1 MRARRCRWMDEARLS
16 SPLSASSGDRS
27 TWRGKTPKRGKSY
40 QSSTLRPR
48 IERSLVIALACHC
61 TPLRPPDTQ
70 QTKPM
75 AEDRKARLAALAA
88 RAGRTNKPDGE
99 PTTEAATTDADA
111 DRPAVRF
118 RNYAP
123 KDASLE
129 SSAMMEV
136 DAGDNSAKM
145 DVGGDSG
152 APMTKRQR
160 TENATA
166 SVGGGKKGDKPISAL
181 EEAMLQ
187 AKAEASALT
196 GGGDGMGGGGAGAPG
211 GALAS
216 LAPQKVNADL
226 KRDIKGKLDR
236 LERRTQRALVEL
248 LKERL
253 EKEAEEEDDGLD

>member
-1 MRARRCRWMDEARLS
+1 
-16 SPLSASSGDRS
+16 
-27 TWRGKTPKRGKSY
+27 
-40 QSSTLRPR
+40 
-48 IERSLVIALACHC
+48 
-61 TPLRPPDTQ
+61 
-70 QTKPM
+70 M

-99 PTTEAATTDADA
+99 PTADATTTTTTTDA

-129 SSAMMEV
+129 GSAAMMEV
-136 DAGDNSAKM
+136 DAGDGSKKM
-145 DVGGDSG
+145 GVEGDSG
-152 APMTKRQR
+152 APVTKRPR
-160 TENATA
+160 TENTNTATTTT
-166 SVGGGKKGDKPISAL
+166 GKKGDKPISAL

-196 GGGDGMGGGGAGAPG
+196 GGGDGMGGAGAPG

>member
-1 MRARRCRWMDEARLS
+1 
-16 SPLSASSGDRS
+16 
-27 TWRGKTPKRGKSY
+27 
-40 QSSTLRPR
+40 
-48 IERSLVIALACHC
+48 
-61 TPLRPPDTQ
+61 
-70 QTKPM
+70 M

-88 RAGRTNKPDGE
+88 RAGRNNKSDGE
-99 PTTEAATTDADA
+99 PTADATPTTDA

-129 SSAMMEV
+129 GSAAMMEV
-136 DAGDNSAKM
+136 DAVDTSSSKKM
-145 DVGGDSG
+145 DVDGDSG
-152 APMTKRQR
+152 APVTKRQR
-160 TENATA
+160 TENTAATA
-166 SVGGGKKGDKPISAL
+166 IAGKKGDKPISAL

-196 GGGDGMGGGGAGAPG
+196 GGEDGMGGAGAPG

>member
-1 MRARRCRWMDEARLS
+1 
-16 SPLSASSGDRS
+16 
-27 TWRGKTPKRGKSY
+27 
-40 QSSTLRPR
+40 
-48 IERSLVIALACHC
+48 
-61 TPLRPPDTQ
+61 
-70 QTKPM
+70 M

-88 RAGRTNKPDGE
+88 RAGRTNKSDGE
-99 PTTEAATTDADA
+99 PTADATATTDA

-129 SSAMMEV
+129 GSAAMMEV
-136 DAGDNSAKM
+136 DAGDGSKKM
-145 DVGGDSG
+145 GMEGDSG
-152 APMTKRQR
+152 APVTKRPR
-160 TENATA
+160 TENTNTATTTTT
-166 SVGGGKKGDKPISAL
+166 GKKGDKPISAL

-196 GGGDGMGGGGAGAPG
+196 GGGDGMGGAGAPG

>member
-1 MRARRCRWMDEARLS
+1 
-16 SPLSASSGDRS
+16 
-27 TWRGKTPKRGKSY
+27 
-40 QSSTLRPR
+40 
-48 IERSLVIALACHC
+48 
-61 TPLRPPDTQ
+61 
-70 QTKPM
+70 M

-88 RAGRTNKPDGE
+88 RAGRANKPAGE
-99 PTTEAATTDADA
+99 ATTDAATTTDA

-129 SSAMMEV
+129 GSGMMEV
-136 DAGDNSAKM
+136 DAGDSSKKM
-145 DVGGDSG
+145 DVDGNSG
-152 APMTKRQR
+152 APVTKRQR
-160 TENATA
+160 TENTATTT
-166 SVGGGKKGDKPISAL
+166 GKKGDKPISAL

-196 GGGDGMGGGGAGAPG
+196 GGGDGMGGGAAPG
-211 GALAS
+211 GTLAS

-253 EKEAEEEDDGLD
+253 EKEAEEDDDSLD

>member
-1 MRARRCRWMDEARLS
+1 MDE
-16 SPLSASSGDRS
+16 
-27 TWRGKTPKRGKSY
+27 
-40 QSSTLRPR
+40 
-48 IERSLVIALACHC
+48 
-61 TPLRPPDTQ
+61 
-70 QTKPM
+70 
-75 AEDRKARLAALAA
+75 
-88 RAGRTNKPDGE
+88 E
-99 PTTEAATTDADA
+99 PADA

-123 KDASLE
+123 KDATLE
-129 SSAMMEV
+129 GGQGSASADA
-136 DAGDNSAKM
+136 DAGITSNM
-145 DVGGDSG
+145 DVDGDSG

-160 TENATA
+160 TENSA
-166 SVGGGKKGDKPISAL
+166 SSSGGGGKKGEKPISAL

-196 GGGDGMGGGGAGAPG
+196 GGGVGGDGAGGAAVAG

-236 LERRTQRALVEL
+236 LERRTQRALVDL

-253 EKEAEEEDDGLD
+253 EKEAEEGDDGLD

>member
-1 MRARRCRWMDEARLS
+1 MLE
-16 SPLSASSGDRS
+16 
-27 TWRGKTPKRGKSY
+27 RGKTVLGS
-40 QSSTLRPR
+40 
-48 IERSLVIALACHC
+48 
-61 TPLRPPDTQ
+61 PLPSQAVHSAVHSNHHHHHNNPPPHPPNSPNGNQ
-70 QTKPM
+70 EAM

-88 RAGRTNKPDGE
+88 RAGRTNQSDGE
-99 PTTEAATTDADA
+99 PTADATATTDA

-129 SSAMMEV
+129 GSAAMEV
-136 DAGDNSAKM
+136 DAGDYSKKM
-145 DVGGDSG
+145 DVDGDSG
-152 APMTKRQR
+152 APVTKRQR
-160 TENATA
+160 TENTAATA
-166 SVGGGKKGDKPISAL
+166 TAGKKGDKPISAL

-196 GGGDGMGGGGAGAPG
+196 GGGDGMGGAGAPG

>member
-1 MRARRCRWMDEARLS
+1 
-16 SPLSASSGDRS
+16 
-27 TWRGKTPKRGKSY
+27 
-40 QSSTLRPR
+40 
-48 IERSLVIALACHC
+48 
-61 TPLRPPDTQ
+61 
-70 QTKPM
+70 M

-88 RAGRTNKPDGE
+88 RAGRTSNPDANMAEE
-99 PTTEAATTDADA
+99 PAETDGADA

-123 KDASLE
+123 KDATLE
-129 SSAMMEV
+129 GGGGGAAEA
-136 DAGDNSAKM
+136 DAGVNSKM
-145 DVGGDSG
+145 DVDGDAG
-152 APMTKRQR
+152 APVTKRQR
-160 TENATA
+160 TENITG
-166 SVGGGKKGDKPISAL
+166 SSGSGGNKKGEKPMSAL

-196 GGGDGMGGGGAGAPG
+196 GGGVGGDGAG

-236 LERRTQRALVEL
+236 LERRTQRALVDL

-253 EKEAEEEDDGLD
+253 EREAEEEDGGLD

>member
-1 MRARRCRWMDEARLS
+1 
-16 SPLSASSGDRS
+16 
-27 TWRGKTPKRGKSY
+27 
-40 QSSTLRPR
+40 
-48 IERSLVIALACHC
+48 
-61 TPLRPPDTQ
+61 
-70 QTKPM
+70 M

-99 PTTEAATTDADA
+99 PTADATTTTTDA

-129 SSAMMEV
+129 GSAATMEV
-136 DAGDNSAKM
+136 DAGDGSNKM
-145 DVGGDSG
+145 DAEGESG
-152 APMTKRQR
+152 APVTKRPR
-160 TENATA
+160 TENTNTATTTT
-166 SVGGGKKGDKPISAL
+166 GKMGDKPISAL

-196 GGGDGMGGGGAGAPG
+196 GGGDGMGGAGAPG

>member
-1 MRARRCRWMDEARLS
+1 
-16 SPLSASSGDRS
+16 
-27 TWRGKTPKRGKSY
+27 
-40 QSSTLRPR
+40 
-48 IERSLVIALACHC
+48 
-61 TPLRPPDTQ
+61 
-70 QTKPM
+70 M

-88 RAGRTNKPDGE
+88 RAGRTSNPDAEE
-99 PTTEAATTDADA
+99 PAATATDGA

-123 KDASLE
+123 KDAALE
-129 SSAMMEV
+129 GGGGAGAEA
-136 DAGDNSAKM
+136 DAGITSKM
-145 DVGGDSG
+145 DVDGDAG
-152 APMTKRQR
+152 APLTKRQR
-160 TENATA
+160 TENITG
-166 SVGGGKKGDKPISAL
+166 SSGSGGNKKGEKPMSAL

-196 GGGDGMGGGGAGAPG
+196 GGVGGVGGDGAG

-236 LERRTQRALVEL
+236 LERRTQRALVDL

-253 EKEAEEEDDGLD
+253 EREAEEEDDGLD

>member
-1 MRARRCRWMDEARLS
+1 
-16 SPLSASSGDRS
+16 
-27 TWRGKTPKRGKSY
+27 
-40 QSSTLRPR
+40 
-48 IERSLVIALACHC
+48 
-61 TPLRPPDTQ
+61 
-70 QTKPM
+70 M

-99 PTTEAATTDADA
+99 PTTDASTTDA

-129 SSAMMEV
+129 GSATMEV
-136 DAGDNSAKM
+136 DAGDSSKKM
-145 DVGGDSG
+145 DVDGDSG
-152 APMTKRQR
+152 APVTKRQR
-160 TENATA
+160 TENTAT
-166 SVGGGKKGDKPISAL
+166 SGKKGDKPISAL

-196 GGGDGMGGGGAGAPG
+196 GGGDGMGGGAAPG

>member
-1 MRARRCRWMDEARLS
+1 
-16 SPLSASSGDRS
+16 
-27 TWRGKTPKRGKSY
+27 
-40 QSSTLRPR
+40 
-48 IERSLVIALACHC
+48 
-61 TPLRPPDTQ
+61 
-70 QTKPM
+70 M

-88 RAGRTNKPDGE
+88 RAGRTNKPDADTDGE
-99 PTTEAATTDADA
+99 PTAAAADA

-129 SSAMMEV
+129 GGQGSAT
-136 DAGDNSAKM
+136 M
-145 DVGGDSG
+145 DVDGGNLG
-152 APMTKRQR
+152 APTTKRQR
-160 TENATA
+160 TENTTTTTTT
-166 SVGGGKKGDKPISAL
+166 SSSGKKGDKPPSAL

-187 AKAEASALT
+187 AKAEASTLA
-196 GGGDGMGGGGAGAPG
+196 GGGVGGDGIGGGAAPG

>member
-1 MRARRCRWMDEARLS
+1 
-16 SPLSASSGDRS
+16 
-27 TWRGKTPKRGKSY
+27 
-40 QSSTLRPR
+40 
-48 IERSLVIALACHC
+48 
-61 TPLRPPDTQ
+61 
-70 QTKPM
+70 M

-88 RAGRTNKPDGE
+88 RAGRTSNPDANMAEE
-99 PTTEAATTDADA
+99 PAATDDA

-123 KDASLE
+123 KDATLE
-129 SSAMMEV
+129 GGGGAAEA
-136 DAGDNSAKM
+136 DAGITSKM
-145 DVGGDSG
+145 DVDGDAG
-152 APMTKRQR
+152 APVTKRQR
-160 TENATA
+160 TENTTG
-166 SVGGGKKGDKPISAL
+166 SSGSGSGGNKKGEKPMSAL

-196 GGGDGMGGGGAGAPG
+196 GGGVGGDGAG

-236 LERRTQRALVEL
+236 LERRTQRALVDL

-253 EKEAEEEDDGLD
+253 EREAEEEDDGLD

>member
-1 MRARRCRWMDEARLS
+1 
-16 SPLSASSGDRS
+16 
-27 TWRGKTPKRGKSY
+27 
-40 QSSTLRPR
+40 
-48 IERSLVIALACHC
+48 
-61 TPLRPPDTQ
+61 
-70 QTKPM
+70 M

-99 PTTEAATTDADA
+99 PTTEAATDADA

-136 DAGDNSAKM
+136 DAGAKM

-196 GGGDGMGGGGAGAPG
+196 GGGDGVGGGGAGAPG

>member
-1 MRARRCRWMDEARLS
+1 
-16 SPLSASSGDRS
+16 
-27 TWRGKTPKRGKSY
+27 
-40 QSSTLRPR
+40 
-48 IERSLVIALACHC
+48 
-61 TPLRPPDTQ
+61 
-70 QTKPM
+70 M

-88 RAGRTNKPDGE
+88 RAGRTSNPDAEE
-99 PTTEAATTDADA
+99 PAATATDGA

-123 KDASLE
+123 KDAALE
-129 SSAMMEV
+129 GGGGGGAAEADTGITS
-136 DAGDNSAKM
+136 KM
-145 DVGGDSG
+145 DVDGDAG
-152 APMTKRQR
+152 APVTKRQR
-160 TENATA
+160 TENITG
-166 SVGGGKKGDKPISAL
+166 SSGSGSGGNKKGEKPMSAL

-196 GGGDGMGGGGAGAPG
+196 GGGVGGDGAG

-236 LERRTQRALVEL
+236 LERRTQRALVDL

-253 EKEAEEEDDGLD
+253 EREAEEEDDGLD